1 MKHREL
7 CWWQYRNRK
16 LQDLEAT
23 LSFGTDKDR
32 TMLNF
37 RTDFS
42 ARESYEQQD
51 AATGQKPNVGSCCI

>member
-42 ARESYEQQD
+42 ARE
-51 AATGQKPNVGSCCI
+51 